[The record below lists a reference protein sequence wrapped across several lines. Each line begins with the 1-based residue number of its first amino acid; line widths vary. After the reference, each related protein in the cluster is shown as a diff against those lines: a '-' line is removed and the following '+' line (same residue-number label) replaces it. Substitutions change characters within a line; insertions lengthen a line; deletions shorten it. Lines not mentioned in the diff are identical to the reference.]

1 MGSSPRPRPTY
12 RQTRRK
18 KRAPFEHRVAW
29 FSLLLVA
36 PALLVSGILV
46 WLQAWTVESKAMLLG
61 AEAFAC
67 LLLGATLR
75 DHIVRPIQTLA
86 NVVGALREEDY
97 SFRARLAVQND
108 ALGELSLEINTLA
121 DLLAK
126 HRTGVI
132 ESEALLQRVVEEV
145 DIPIFAFDPANKLRL
160 VNSAGEKLLQRPSA
174 QLRGRGASELGLDSA
189 LSCENETLVQLHFSS
204 NARWFVRRSSFRQ
217 QGVPHTLVV
226 LSDVSR
232 ALREEERRAW
242 QRLIRVMG
250 HELNNSLAPIK
261 SIAGSLNARL
271 SETNLDDDQRQDFER
286 GLTIIEAR
294 AASLNRF
301 LQAYR
306 QLAQLPAPS
315 LQRCSISALVKR
327 VAALES
333 RVQVR
338 VNAGPD
344 VTLIADP
351 DQLEQMLINLLRNAA
366 EAVLEVGAN
375 PNGSKPRS
383 AATASEDVIF
393 TWKLSESDVLLTIED
408 SGPGLMNPSNVF
420 VPFYTT
426 KPQGSGIGL
435 VLCRQIA
442 EGHGGSLELANR
454 IEQRG
459 CIVSVRLPRVLP
471 ELSEA

>member
-1 MGSSPRPRPTY
+1 MGSSPLFLHNKR
-12 RQTRRK
+12 RRK
-18 KRAPFEHRVAW
+18 KRANYEQRVAGYAA
-29 FSLLLVA
+29 LLVA
-36 PALLVSGILV
+36 PAFLVCAIFV
-46 WLQAWTVESKAMLLG
+46 WLQPWTTQSKLMLLG
-61 AEAFAC
+61 AIGFVS
-67 LLLGATLR
+67 LLLGAALR
-75 DHIVRPIQTLA
+75 DHIVRPLQTLA

-132 ESEALLQRVVEEV
+132 ETEALLQRVVEEV

-174 QLRGRGASELGLDSA
+174 QLIGRASSELAVEDA
-189 LSCENETLVQLHFSS
+189 LTCENETLVELHFSG

-271 SETNLDDDQRQDFER
+271 ADANLDEDHRADFER
-286 GLTIIEAR
+286 GLAIIEAR

-315 LQRCSISALVKR
+315 MQRVAIAELVKR
-327 VAALES
+327 VAALEN
-333 RVQVR
+333 RVR
-338 VNAGPD
+338 VSIEPGPQIS
-344 VTLIADP
+344 LLADP

-366 EAVLEVGAN
+366 DAVIEARN
-375 PNGSKPRS
+375 SPNGAKPQ
-383 AATASEDVIF
+383 AAADVVC
-393 TWKLSESDVLLTIED
+393 TWKSADNDVLLTIED
-408 SGPGLMNPSNVF
+408 SGPGLMNPANVF

-454 IEQRG
+454 AEQHG
-459 CIVSVRLPRVLP
+459 CIVKVRLPMGQHHLH
-471 ELSEA
+471 LA